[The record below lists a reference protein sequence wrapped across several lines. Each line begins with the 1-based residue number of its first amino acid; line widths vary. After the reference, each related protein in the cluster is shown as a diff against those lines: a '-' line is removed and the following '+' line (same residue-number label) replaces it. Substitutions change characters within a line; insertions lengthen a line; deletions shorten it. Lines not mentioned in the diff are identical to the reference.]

1 MEPHR
6 AKLNRRRLL
15 EAMTAMPLAAAAQ
28 AQQGRGGAGRGA
40 AAPAERFVGIQ
51 MGPHSMLDEGI
62 DRVLDRLQ
70 SEAGINSLM
79 VYSHTYYTA
88 DGIRRKRTASVLAQD
103 HGVPARDMNTRNLSY
118 VWVKHHDEYF
128 KNTILRHQPVNS
140 QTVYAGHDLFAEM
153 LEPIRKRKMKLYAR
167 ILEPF

>member
-15 EAMTAMPLAAAAQ
+15 QAMTAMPVASAAQ
-28 AQQGRGGAGRGA
+28 VQQGRGGAGRGA

-70 SEAGINSLM
+70 SEAGINSLL

-103 HGVPARDMNTRNLSY
+103 HGVTARDLNTRNLPY
-118 VWVKHHDEYF
+118 VWVRHHEEYF
-128 KNTILRHQPVNS
+128 RNTILRHLPVDS
-140 QTVYAGHDLFAEM
+140 RQEYAGHDLFA
-153 LEPIRKRKMKLYAR
+153 
-167 ILEPF
+167 